1 MDTVTFQGDKKG
13 VEYVVTGYE
22 KDGRVNIENRNSSL
36 SVFQEKLVLVK
47 NGILFQ
53 KDDIIK
59 FKDDSKI

>member
-36 SVFQEKLVLVK
+36 SVFQEKLVSSK
-47 NGILFQ
+47 KCSYF
-53 KDDIIK
+53 
-59 FKDDSKI
+59 FKR